1 MVEIDEDLG
10 GRRDVAILFHVE
22 ELKKDLLSNPGNVFA
37 ESEDGNEVAPVP
49 LEEQPGGIGDD
60 RGV

>member
-22 ELKKDLLSNPGNVFA
+22 ELKKDLLSNPG
-37 ESEDGNEVAPVP
+37 APVP